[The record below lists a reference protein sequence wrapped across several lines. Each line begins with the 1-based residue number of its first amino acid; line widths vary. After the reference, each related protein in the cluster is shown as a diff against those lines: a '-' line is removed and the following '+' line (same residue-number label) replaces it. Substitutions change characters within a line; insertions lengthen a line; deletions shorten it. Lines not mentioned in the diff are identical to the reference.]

1 MPRFSLAVPCT
12 VMAALCGWAA
22 VVLPWRSWT
31 GFAIT
36 TTIVGAVH
44 AITAMLAVVGSART
58 GSAWRVQSVVALTW
72 LGWLTWNLV
81 TSATYIA
88 ELYGGLGRGV
98 AVALALV
105 WAIAAFFTLPLS
117 LWGLASTGGIRNRR
131 RSGGAAIAALVLF
144 GAGVVW
150 SGTAGAAK
158 RTATARTLDAAAIAQ
173 AIEIAVPSPMPPRA
187 KVSLAPAPASSCERA
202 PADAAATVLA
212 SFVRDDATDLG
223 PHSIC
228 VQDDSLAAAV
238 ERLAASLADDAVR
251 GPIAIDVITAT
262 HELDH
267 LAPVA
272 DGLLL
277 RPGIDGVC
285 EEGSCLAPWQLLARD
300 AFTVVTPIPVVPD
313 LRFGFEPGMVRKA
326 LGRRAVPGVDGLVRI
341 TTESFTIDD
350 AGGLHRLHRLREPT
364 PELDADT
371 LATARRNAER
381 YILAANGDDGR
392 FEYKLDPFTG
402 VVSHKGFSLARQAG
416 TTLVV
421 CEIAEDR
428 EQARVV
434 ATRAIEMLVSTARR
448 HGPIAALAYPIDKQP
463 KSIGLGDTALASIAL
478 LSCRDL
484 VGPRFDEDIDRM
496 TRFLLAM
503 QRPDGGF
510 YPRFDT
516 KTERPLPGPDPL
528 YAVGQAVFALTL
540 LEDLA
545 ARGDSE
551 IELPEHAVVREA
563 VEHAMTYTAEDYWQT
578 FARDFFWMEE
588 NWHCLAARA
597 ALGHHRHDGY
607 EQFCLD
613 YVQYKKR
620 LILDVDDGV
629 DADLV
634 GGYGFGNV
642 LLPHNTGSSG
652 FGEAMSAA
660 IAVARVRGVDTSD
673 DERALVRA
681 LRFLLHHQ
689 WNEVNS
695 FACDP
700 SHPVVGALSEN
711 MGSPVIRIDF
721 VQHALAAMGHGGR
734 VLGLAP

>member
-1 MPRFSLAVPCT
+1 VPR
-12 VMAALCGWAA
+12 
-22 VVLPWRSWT
+22 
-31 GFAIT
+31 
-36 TTIVGAVH
+36 
-44 AITAMLAVVGSART
+44 
-58 GSAWRVQSVVALTW
+58 
-72 LGWLTWNLV
+72 
-81 TSATYIA
+81 
-88 ELYGGLGRGV
+88 
-98 AVALALV
+98 
-105 WAIAAFFTLPLS
+105 
-117 LWGLASTGGIRNRR
+117 
-131 RSGGAAIAALVLF
+131 
-144 GAGVVW
+144 
-150 SGTAGAAK
+150 
-158 RTATARTLDAAAIAQ
+158 
-173 AIEIAVPSPMPPRA
+173 PMPARA
-187 KVSLAPAPASSCERA
+187 TVSLAPAPPSSCERA
-202 PADAAATVLA
+202 PRDAGATVLA
-212 SFVRDDATDLG
+212 SFVNDDATDLG
-223 PHSIC
+223 PRTIC
-228 VQDDSLAAAV
+228 VQDQTLAAAV
-238 ERLAASLADDAVR
+238 DRVAAELSADTVR
-251 GPIAIDVITAT
+251 GPIAIDVVTAT

-267 LAPVA
+267 VAPVA

-277 RPGIDGVC
+277 RPGLDGVC
-285 EEGSCLAPWQLLARD
+285 EDESCLAPWQLLARD

-313 LRFGFEPGMVRKA
+313 LRFGFEPAMLRKA
-326 LGRRAVPGVDGLVRI
+326 LGHRAAPGVDGLVRI
-341 TTESFTIDD
+341 TTESFVIDD
-350 AGGLHRLHRLREPT
+350 KGGLHRLHRLREPR
-364 PELDADT
+364 PELNATT
-371 LATARRNAER
+371 LATARQNSER

-416 TTLVV
+416 TTLVI
-421 CEIAEDR
+421 CEVAEDR
-428 EQARVV
+428 ERARVV

-448 HGPIAALAYPIDKQP
+448 HGRVAALAYPADKQV

-516 KTERPLPGPDPL
+516 KGEAPVPGPDPL

-540 LEDLA
+540 LEDLV
-545 ARGDSE
+545 ARGESE
-551 IELPEHAVVREA
+551 VDLPAHDVVRES
-563 VEHAMTYTAEDYWQT
+563 VERAMTYTAEDYWQT

-660 IAVARVRGVDTSD
+660 IAVARERGIDTSD

-681 LRFLLHHQ
+681 LEFLLHHQ
-689 WNEVNS
+689 WNEINS

-700 SHPVVGALSEN
+700 SHPVVGAFSEN

-721 VQHALAAMGHGGR
+721 VQHALAGMGHGGR
-734 VLGLAP
+734 VLGLVP